1 MADKIKELLEK
12 NGQMII
18 DGSMSTALE
27 QMGANLNCNLWTAR
41 ALVDTPELVKKVHT
55 DYFKAGADCGITC
68 SYQATIPGLMENGFT
83 HDEAAEIVA
92 NSVKLF
98 LEAREEW
105 WNAEGK
111 AQGRVY
117 PLCLAGIGPYGA
129 YLADGSEYRGNY
141 GVSDEALRTFH
152 KERMEI
158 LWNAGA
164 DILLIETQPSLQE
177 ALIEAEIAEE
187 MGADYWISFS
197 CKDGHHIHEGNTI
210 AECARVLSENH
221 PGLKMVGVNC
231 SKPEH
236 IVSLIR
242 DIKQETNLP
251 VGVYPNSGDIYDP
264 TTKTW
269 EKVGGG
275 ASFEENALLKQAQM
289 RSAAAVPQP
298 APTSNRL

>member
-105 WNAEGK
+105 WRDACILFVWQESGLT
-111 AQGRVY
+111 AH
-117 PLCLAGIGPYGA
+117 I
-129 YLADGSEYRGNY
+129 
-141 GVSDEALRTFH
+141 LRMVRNT
-152 KERMEI
+152 
-158 LWNAGA
+158 
-164 DILLIETQPSLQE
+164 
-177 ALIEAEIAEE
+177 AEIMAYPMKPCVHFIRKE
-187 MGADYWISFS
+187 WRFS
-197 CKDGHHIHEGNTI
+197 GT
-210 AECARVLSENH
+210 
-221 PGLKMVGVNC
+221 
-231 SKPEH
+231 
-236 IVSLIR
+236 
-242 DIKQETNLP
+242 
-251 VGVYPNSGDIYDP
+251 
-264 TTKTW
+264 
-269 EKVGGG
+269 
-275 ASFEENALLKQAQM
+275 QAQIF
-289 RSAAAVPQP
+289 S
-298 APTSNRL
+298 